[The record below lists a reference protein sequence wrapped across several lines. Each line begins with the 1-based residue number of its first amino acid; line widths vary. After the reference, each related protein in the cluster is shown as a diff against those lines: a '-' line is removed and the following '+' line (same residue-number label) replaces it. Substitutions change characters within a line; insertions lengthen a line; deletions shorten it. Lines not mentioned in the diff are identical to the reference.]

1 MPDARSTRLSPPSK
15 LVYEVRLAR
24 QAERSLRRVR
34 RGDPSAYSRI
44 ATAIRALATDP
55 RPKGSTRLK
64 GVDPPAW
71 RFRVGGYR
79 IVYEIREA
87 ELLVL
92 VLNAA
97 PRGEV
102 YR

>member
-1 MPDARSTRLSPPSK
+1 M
-15 LVYEVRLAR
+15 YEVRLAR
-24 QAERSLRRVR
+24 RAERRLSRIR
-34 RGDPSAYSRI
+34 RGDPSGYRRLSDTI
-44 ATAIRALATDP
+44 NALADEP
-55 RPKGSTRLK
+55 RPHPHGAVRLT

-71 RFRVGGYR
+71 RVRVGGYR
-79 IVYEIREA
+79 ILYEVREA
-87 ELLVL
+87 ELVVL

>member
-1 MPDARSTRLSPPSK
+1 MTM
-15 LVYEVRLAR
+15 YEVRLAR
-24 QAERSLRRVR
+24 RAERRLSRIR
-34 RGDPSAYSRI
+34 RGDPSGYRRLSDTI
-44 ATAIRALATDP
+44 NALADEP
-55 RPKGSTRLK
+55 RPHGAVRLT

-71 RFRVGGYR
+71 RVRVGGYR
-79 IVYEIREA
+79 IVYEVREA
-87 ELLVL
+87 ELVVL